1 MFLTISVWWFI
12 GDILQINRR
21 SETLRAK
28 YNLSSRREKAIQPIP
43 ARVVSMPGSD
53 ALKNSTGATV
63 KGHLISNRNLGGGS
77 PLPLQQPGKIVWRAG
92 GRTHHSQEP
101 AQLRK
106 RTDVPFLW
114 LGRNRGSRNVLSP
127 SPSSAKFDYLV
138 MSLAFSVEGFLFYV
152 HLHGD
157 DKFKVN
163 RTLFILDFGSTI
175 VFLLAVESVCLSGA
189 DPDLPIRGGGGG
201 GRSSRSWDKGG
212 EPVSKNFFSA
222 LRTFVWSKNGVGG
235 RCGPPG
241 PLP

>member
-1 MFLTISVWWFI
+1 MFLTISVRWFI

-63 KGHLISNRNLGGGS
+63 KGHLISNRNLGRGS
-77 PLPLQQPGKIVWRAG
+77 PLPLQQPGKIIWRAG
-92 GRTHHSQEP
+92 GLTHHSQEP
-101 AQLRK
+101 AQLQK
-106 RTDVPFLW
+106 RIDARFLW

-152 HLHGD
+152 HLHGN

-163 RTLFILDFGSTI
+163 RTLFILDFGTTI
-175 VFLLAVESVCLSGA
+175 VFLLAVESDRFASVA
-189 DPDLPIRGGGGG
+189 DPDLPIRGGGG
-201 GRSSRSWDKGG
+201 SSRSWDKGG
-212 EPVSKNFFSA
+212 GPVSKKVFSA
-222 LRTFVWSKNGVGG
+222 FRASVWSRTRRGD
-235 RCGPPG
+235 GPPE